1 MGIES
6 NGMVLAASVDG
17 GKPILVAFDEPC
29 RREHGC
35 VSKTPNPKVHLPTI

>member
-17 GKPILVAFDEPC
+17 GKPILVAFDQDVPSGA
-29 RREHGC
+29 RVR
-35 VSKTPNPKVHLPTI
+35 